1 MSERAL
7 RYVALGDS
15 YAAGRPD
22 DDHPPWPE
30 LVRRRLG
37 WAGLEV
43 ELVNLGVF
51 GSLAR
56 DVLEDQVEPGIA
68 ARPDLLTVVCGAN
81 DVMLHLRPDV
91 AAYEATLAAI
101 LARLTEGLPGT
112 LIATA
117 TYADF
122 SRHSH
127 FRPRSRKRVEDG
139 IAAVNDTVRRLSA
152 EHGVTCV
159 DINAHPGSRGAE
171 VISDDGI
178 HASAIGHERT
188 AHLVADTLWPLLAPD
203 APPFTVA
210 CSGGTLTAG
219 RHA

>member
-1 MSERAL
+1 ML

-15 YAAGRPD
+15 YAAGRPG

-51 GSLAR
+51 GAVAAA
-56 DVLEDQVEPGIA
+56 VLEDQVEAGIE
-68 ARPDLLTVVCGAN
+68 ARPDVLTLVCGAN
-81 DVMLHLRPDV
+81 DVMLRLRPDV
-91 AAYEATLAAI
+91 PAYEAALGGI
-101 LARLTEGLPGT
+101 LARLTSGLPDT

-127 FRPRSRKRVEDG
+127 FRPRSRKRVEEG
-139 IAAVNDTVRRLSA
+139 VGAINDAIRRLSA
-152 EHGVTCV
+152 EHGCTCV
-159 DINAHPGSRGAE
+159 DINAHPGSRGEE

-188 AHLVADTLWPLLAPD
+188 AHLVAETLWPRLMPD

-210 CSGGTLTAG
+210 CSGGTLAAG